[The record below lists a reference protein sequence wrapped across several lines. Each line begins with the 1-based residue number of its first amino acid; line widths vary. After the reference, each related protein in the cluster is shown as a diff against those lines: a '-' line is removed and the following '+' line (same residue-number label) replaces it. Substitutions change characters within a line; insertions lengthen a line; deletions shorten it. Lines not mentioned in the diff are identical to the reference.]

1 MGMKLAFTPDLLVEM
16 AKGYD
21 LAIRY
26 LDQIFKP
33 VRHEEVARYMI
44 NLAHFGVEDSSEMAT
59 MAIHYFNFTLRGYGH
74 SIKTRHF
81 NNSIK
86 NRNVNNNES
95 ALRRTVFDR

>member
-26 LDQIFKP
+26 LDQTFKP

-44 NLAHFGVEDSSEMAT
+44 NLAHFGVEDGSEMAT
-59 MAIHYFNFTLRGYGH
+59 MAISLFQLHLTGIR
-74 SIKTRHF
+74 S
-81 NNSIK
+81 
-86 NRNVNNNES
+86 
-95 ALRRTVFDR
+95 FDQN